1 MKKPLLIFITICSF
15 LGLKAQESVTLDFC
29 YLKAI
34 ENYPLTKQK
43 ELLIASNDLR
53 VKNLNK
59 NYLPEMMVN
68 GQVHYQSDVTKTPFQ
83 DMTIPGVESFPQVEK
98 DWYKITLDVNQVIY
112 DGSLTNRQK
121 DIEEI
126 NLQIDQQNV
135 DIELYKVKERVN
147 LIYFNVL
154 LLRENIRVIELHKDI
169 LSSKL
174 KDVESGI
181 KNGTIL
187 ASNTDIIKAE
197 IIQIEQSQA
206 ELNIGIQAS
215 INILNELTGLELNS
229 GTEFQE
235 PDVSIDLNNY
245 LNNRP
250 EFYLFI
256 LQQNKLEASKK
267 VKGSKLLPR
276 LYAFG
281 QAGYGRPGYDML
293 KNEFDDFYMVGA
305 RLNWKIW
312 DWNRSGKEKE
322 ILDLQSKIIDTQKET
337 FDKNIRIDLQN
348 KIAEIRKVEEMISRD
363 IQIIELR
370 EKISKSSSSQLD
382 NGVITS
388 TEYLTELNAESK
400 SKLDLQTH
408 KIQLVKAKL
417 DYKATLGNL

>member
-1 MKKPLLIFITICSF
+1 MKKLFFTLFAIAIFF
-15 LGLKAQESVTLDFC
+15 GLKAQESVTLDFC

-43 ELLIASNDLR
+43 ELLTASNDLII
-53 VKNLNK
+53 KNLNK
-59 NYLPEMMVN
+59 NYLPDMMVN

-83 DMTIPGVESFPQVEK
+83 DVSIPGMPSMPTVSK
-98 DWYKITLDVNQVIY
+98 DWYKISLDVNQVIY
-112 DGSLTNRQK
+112 DGSITNRQK
-121 DIEEI
+121 DLEEI

-135 DIELYKVKERVN
+135 DIELYKVKEKIN
-147 LIYFNVL
+147 QIYFNVL
-154 LLRENIRVIELHKDI
+154 LLRESIQTIELHEKI
-169 LSSKL
+169 LTAKL

-181 KNGTIL
+181 KNGNIL
-187 ASNTDIIKAE
+187 ASNADIIKAE
-197 IIQIEQSQA
+197 IIQLEQSLV

-215 INILNELTGLELNS
+215 INILNELTALELNTN
-229 GTEFQE
+229 TEFKT

-250 EFYLFI
+250 EFYLFT
-256 LQQNKLEASKK
+256 LHQNKLEASKK
-267 VKGSKLLPR
+267 VLGSKLLPR

-293 KNEFDDFYMVGA
+293 KNEFDDFYMIGA

-312 DWNRSGKEKE
+312 DWNRSGKEKD

-337 FDKNIRIDLQN
+337 YDKNIRIELQN

-363 IQIIELR
+363 NQIIELR
-370 EKISKSSSSQLD
+370 EKITKSSSSQLD

-408 KIQLVKAKL
+408 KIQLIKAKL